1 MPSSRNDSQLRY
13 ILKLTR
19 FGALTWRRTAD
30 RNETFTTTRFQ
41 ADFVA
46 TIWEDS
52 LRRYLRIQNVD
63 GKVLA
68 LATSADTDVLDT
80 LFAEVKRRAF
90 DVNRTIAKI
99 VGRG

>member
-1 MPSSRNDSQLRY
+1 MPTSKDDSQLRY

-19 FGALTWRRTAD
+19 FGVLTWKRTAD
-30 RNETFTTTRFQ
+30 RNETFTTTPFQ
-41 ADFVA
+41 VNFVA
-46 TIWEDS
+46 TAWEDS

-63 GKVLA
+63 GKILA

-90 DVNRTIAKI
+90 DVNRAIAGI
-99 VGRG
+99 VRLS